1 MGKHTPEPWV
11 IDSRVGFGDRFYS
24 DDETGSIIGE
34 CPEYR
39 FAPRPAKERF
49 ANVRRIVA
57 CVNACCGLPTDEL
70 EQNGLVAA
78 VGTQLLESDKQREE
92 LSSLLLEAQRYVR
105 YRLEYTE
112 CDARI
117 VMGLIA
123 DIDAAIAK
131 AKGGAV

>member
-11 IDSRVGFGDRFYS
+11 ISGACVAAESDQLNNGFYVAICKGQDQR
-24 DDETGSIIGE
+24 EN
-34 CPEYR
+34 
-39 FAPRPAKERF
+39 A
-49 ANVRRIVA
+49 RRIAA
-57 CVNACCGLPTDEL
+57 CVNACEGMSNEEL
-70 EQNGLVAA
+70 EG
-78 VGTQLLESDKQREE
+78 GILLGVMEKRIATLEKRRDE

-131 AKGGAV
+131 AKGGAA

>member
-49 ANVRRIVA
+49 ANVRRLVA
-57 CVNACCGLPTDEL
+57 CVNACRGLPTDEL
-70 EQNGLVAA
+70 EQKGLVAA
-78 VGTQLLESDKQREE
+78 VGTQLLDLEKQRDE
-92 LSSLLLEAQRYVR
+92 LLDVQKDHHRLVRELDVLLNGVDGAAPQASLCDLVAQ
-105 YRLEYTE
+105 L
-112 CDARI
+112 
-117 VMGLIA
+117 
-123 DIDAAIAK
+123 K
-131 AKGGAV
+131 AKGGAA